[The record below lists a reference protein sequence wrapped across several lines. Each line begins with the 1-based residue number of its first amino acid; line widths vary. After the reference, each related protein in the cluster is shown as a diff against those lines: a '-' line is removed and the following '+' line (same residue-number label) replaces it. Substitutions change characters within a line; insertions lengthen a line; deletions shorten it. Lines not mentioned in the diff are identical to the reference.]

1 MIPHCFRTWNGAY
14 AQLGTDGKEEE
25 IRVIELEDKE
35 EEGRRKKKGGRK
47 GERGGKMRRGTVDIA
62 TTI

>member
-35 EEGRRKKKGGRK
+35 EEGRRKKKGGRR
-47 GERGGKMRRGTVDIA
+47 GERGGKMRQGTVDIA